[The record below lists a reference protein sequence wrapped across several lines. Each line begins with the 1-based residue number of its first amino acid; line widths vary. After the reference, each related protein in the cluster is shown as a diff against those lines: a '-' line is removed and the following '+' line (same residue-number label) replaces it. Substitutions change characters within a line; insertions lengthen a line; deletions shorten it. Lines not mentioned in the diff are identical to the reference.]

1 MSDAAALA
9 RAVGFAL
16 TGQAD
21 VIDRVTPGVREALA
35 DAGWSYDR
43 VRAHAEAVLAAGE
56 VWPHPV
62 PEDLRA
68 PVGAA
73 RLLAVLQQ
81 VQGDLGLFGRAAAPA
96 PRRPLTA
103 DERRLLNDVPPH
115 HGS

>member
-1 MSDAAALA
+1 MSDAGLA

-21 VIDRVTPGVREALA
+21 LIDRIDPGVWEALA
-35 DAGWSYDR
+35 DAGWDAER
-43 VRAHAEAVLAAGE
+43 VLAHAQAVLAAGG

-62 PEDLRA
+62 PETMRA

-73 RLLAVLQQ
+73 RLLAVLQR
-81 VQGDLGLFGRAAAPA
+81 VQGDLGLFGRTAAPP

-103 DERRLLNDVPPH
+103 DERRLLRDVPPH
-115 HGS
+115 HGA